1 MTSNTPEKRRVSL
14 RRGVFMLGLAV
25 FTLAFLVCRGV
36 RG

>member
-1 MTSNTPEKRRVSL
+1 MTANTPEKRRISL
-14 RRGVFMLGLAV
+14 RRGAFMLGAAV